1 MSSLIFAL
9 LARFGPEE
17 ILRLSP
23 TELGQKI
30 ASSGT
35 AGGLA
40 VGAAIAGMA
49 SLFIQLACIIRKGK
63 KLLRSHL
70 DDLQIELDKVK
81 TDFEVTKDD
90 IDGKV
95 TGRMK

>member
-1 MSSLIFAL
+1 MFSLIIAL
-9 LARFGPEE
+9 LAVFGPEE
-17 ILRLSP
+17 ILRLRP
-23 TELGQKI
+23 TELAQKI
-30 ASSGT
+30 ASTGA

-40 VGAAIAGMA
+40 VAGTVAAVT
-49 SLFIQLACIIRKGK
+49 SVFLQLACTLRNGI

-70 DDLQIELDKVK
+70 DGLRTELEKVK
-81 TDFEVTKDD
+81 TDFEVTKSD